1 VKDVALG
8 AVRRVVARTGCGRSE
23 KATKIYLNRPS
34 VQFHNAGR
42 HDRRRLGAN
51 NHGSINGER
60 AMISTYAGK
69 GAALLT
75 MFLLGALVVVPG
87 QAAEEEQIVIE
98 DLTPA
103 QLRDEIEKIQTEF
116 YAVFNR
122 NNSDDAFDV
131 VCQKFTPTGSNI
143 PQTGCEPGFVTAR
156 RGENANNYRLG
167 TDELLTQDA
176 LMRELQPQF
185 AQLTE
190 KMNALAAADQ
200 YFRELGQILQ
210 MLNQRLKDISL

>member
-1 VKDVALG
+1 
-8 AVRRVVARTGCGRSE
+8 
-23 KATKIYLNRPS
+23 
-34 VQFHNAGR
+34 
-42 HDRRRLGAN
+42 
-51 NHGSINGER
+51 
-60 AMISTYAGK
+60 MSTHAGK
-69 GAALLT
+69 AAAVLT
-75 MFLLGALVVVPG
+75 MAWLGALAVLPA

-122 NNSDDAFDV
+122 NNAEDAFDV

-143 PQTGCEPGFVTAR
+143 PQMGCEPGFVTAR
-156 RGENANNYRLG
+156 RGQNANDYRLG

-185 AQLTE
+185 AELTE
-190 KMNALAAADQ
+190 KMNALAATDQ

-210 MLNQRLKDISL
+210 MLNERLRELNR

>member
-1 VKDVALG
+1 
-8 AVRRVVARTGCGRSE
+8 
-23 KATKIYLNRPS
+23 
-34 VQFHNAGR
+34 
-42 HDRRRLGAN
+42 
-51 NHGSINGER
+51 
-60 AMISTYAGK
+60 MSTNAGK
-69 GAALLT
+69 GAAVLT
-75 MFLLGALVVVPG
+75 MALLGALAVLPA

-122 NNSDDAFDV
+122 NNDDDTFDIT
-131 VCQKFTPTGSNI
+131 CQEFTPTGSNI

-156 RGENANNYRLG
+156 RGENANDYRLG
-167 TDELLTQDA
+167 TDDLLSQDA
-176 LMRELQPQF
+176 LMRELQPEF

-190 KMNALAAADQ
+190 KMNALAATDQ

-210 MLNQRLKDISL
+210 MLNERLREITR

>member
-1 VKDVALG
+1 MKDSAFGVQSS
-8 AVRRVVARTGCGRSE
+8 VVAIIGSGRSE
-23 KATKIYLNRPS
+23 KAPKIYLNRPS
-34 VQFHNAGR
+34 VQFHNARGSGGR
-42 HDRRRLGAN
+42 RGGAGITQQAESAN
-51 NHGSINGER
+51 
-60 AMISTYAGK
+60 MSTHAGK
-69 GAALLT
+69 AAAVLT
-75 MFLLGALVVVPG
+75 MAWLGALAVLPA

-122 NNSDDAFDV
+122 NNAEDAFDV

-143 PQTGCEPGFVTAR
+143 PQMGCEPGFVTAR
-156 RGENANNYRLG
+156 RGQNANDYRLG

-185 AQLTE
+185 AELTE
-190 KMNALAAADQ
+190 KMNALAATDQ

-210 MLNQRLKDISL
+210 MLNERLRELNR

>member
-1 VKDVALG
+1 
-8 AVRRVVARTGCGRSE
+8 
-23 KATKIYLNRPS
+23 
-34 VQFHNAGR
+34 
-42 HDRRRLGAN
+42 
-51 NHGSINGER
+51 
-60 AMISTYAGK
+60 MSTHAGK
-69 GAALLT
+69 GAAVLT
-75 MFLLGALVVVPG
+75 MALLGALAVLPA
-87 QAAEEEQIVIE
+87 QAAEEEQVVIE

-103 QLRDEIEKIQTEF
+103 QLREEIEKIQTEF

-122 NNSDDAFDV
+122 HNEDDAFDV
-131 VCQKFTPTGSNI
+131 ICQEFTPTGSNI

-156 RGENANNYRLG
+156 RGANANDYRLG

-190 KMNALAAADQ
+190 KMNALAATDQ

-210 MLNQRLKDISL
+210 MLNERLRELSR